1 MAKWRLLSV
10 AVPVT
15 AVVLGIRYLVHD
27 VLGYKE
33 LVSFGDAGPVIT
45 GAALILGLMLSGVM
59 GDYKES
65 EKLPSAVAG
74 GIAGFE
80 GLAVRGLQM
89 KDADTSWVRPRIAKV
104 AQTIDDWFYSRATDE
119 EVGVATG
126 DLNVMIQ
133 DLEKAGVPTHYL
145 ARLFVAAGDLG
156 GAISRI
162 QTIRNTNFIKS
173 GYALMELLIAAVLGL
188 MILVDFPS
196 PNVQWIVAGALSL
209 VYIYMLLLVKDLDNP
224 FGYGDNGGRGSAADV
239 DLTPWLNVA
248 KNLGIR

>member
-1 MAKWRLLSV
+1 MAKWRLLTV
-10 AVPVT
+10 AVPV
-15 AVVLGIRYLVHD
+15 AGIVLGIRYLVHD
-27 VLGYKE
+27 VMGINE
-33 LVSFGDAGPVIT
+33 LVTFGDAGPVIT

-74 GIAGFE
+74 SLSGFE
-80 GLAVRGLQM
+80 GLAVRGLEV
-89 KDADTSWVRPRIAKV
+89 KGADSSWVRPRITTVAK
-104 AQTIDDWFYSRATDE
+104 AIDDWFYSRIDDAA
-119 EVGVATG
+119 VGAATG
-126 DLNVMIQ
+126 DLNKMIV

-156 GAISRI
+156 GAVGRI

-196 PNVQWIVAGALSL
+196 PNVQWIVAGAISL
-209 VYIYMLLLVKDLDNP
+209 VYVYMLLLVKDLDNP
-224 FGYGDNGGRGSAADV
+224 FGYGDNNEQGSAADV
-239 DLTPWLNVA
+239 DLSPWINTM
-248 KNLGIR
+248 KNYR

>member
-1 MAKWRLLSV
+1 MAKWRLLFV
-10 AVPVT
+10 AVPVSA
-15 AVVLGIRYLVHD
+15 AVLALRYLVHD
-27 VLGYKE
+27 VLDYNE
-33 LVSFGDAGPVIT
+33 LVSFSDAGPVIT

-74 GIAGFE
+74 GLSGFE
-80 GLAVRGLQM
+80 GLAVRGLEV
-89 KDADTSWVRPRIAKV
+89 KGADASWVRPRITKV
-104 AQTIDDWFYSRATDE
+104 AHAIDDWFYSRISDE
-119 EVGVATG
+119 EVGKATG

-145 ARLFVAAGDLG
+145 ARLFIAAGDLG

-209 VYIYMLLLVKDLDNP
+209 VYVYMLLLVKDLDNP
-224 FGYGDNGGRGSAADV
+224 FGYGDNNGEGSAADV
-239 DLTPWLNVA
+239 DLTPWLNTI
-248 KNLGIR
+248 KNYR